1 MNAKTLRYFLFSG
14 HSFLAVILLFIM
26 ASCSDKG
33 QEQED
38 VALLFQGR
46 EYPFA
51 TRYNDTFYY
60 TMQSP
65 EDNIILYETK
75 DLALL
80 PTCTPKIIWSPDSL
94 NLHHFWSPEI
104 YRINNAWYIY
114 FEADDGNTDNHQLYV
129 IENTSENPMSGQ
141 WVLKGP
147 LHTNDEWN
155 FGLHPS
161 VLDVNGELYL
171 LWSGW
176 PKRRVEHETQCIY
189 IAHLENPWTVD
200 SERVMLSQPEYEWE
214 RQWIDPDGGRS
225 AYPIYVNENPQAYLS
240 PNKRHVCLCYSA
252 SGIWTQFH
260 ILGMLRAPA
269 NANLLDPSVWTKSP
283 EPIEVDSQH
292 KGASNICI
300 VPALEGDSAYLL
312 YEALWAENEQETK
325 HRSVFL
331 KTICWD
337 SDGNLLFNPAPR

>member
-1 MNAKTLRYFLFSG
+1 MNAKTLRFFLFSG

-114 FEADDGNTDNHQLYV
+114 FEADDGNMDNHHLYV
-129 IENTSENPMSGQ
+129 LENTNDDP
-141 WVLKGP
+141 LKGTWQMKGV
-147 LHTNDEWN
+147 LLTND
-155 FGLHPS
+155 
-161 VLDVNGELYL
+161 
-171 LWSGW
+171 
-176 PKRRVEHETQCIY
+176 
-189 IAHLENPWTVD
+189 
-200 SERVMLSQPEYEWE
+200 
-214 RQWIDPDGGRS
+214 
-225 AYPIYVNENPQAYLS
+225 
-240 PNKRHVCLCYSA
+240 
-252 SGIWTQFH
+252 
-260 ILGMLRAPA
+260 
-269 NANLLDPSVWTKSP
+269 
-283 EPIEVDSQH
+283 
-292 KGASNICI
+292 
-300 VPALEGDSAYLL
+300 
-312 YEALWAENEQETK
+312 
-325 HRSVFL
+325 
-331 KTICWD
+331 
-337 SDGNLLFNPAPR
+337 